1 MVLHAAAAPAGN
13 GGAGAGNQ
21 RCQMGFV
28 ESPGGRQGNAFR
40 RTHGERVNWQ
50 KTTDEVKDLG
60 LIPMVIEQSGRGER
74 AYDIYS
80 RLLKERVVFLVGPVT
95 EVTANLIVAQLLFLE
110 SENPDKDIFFYIN
123 SPGGSVSAGLAVYDT
138 MQFIKPDV
146 STLCVG
152 QAASMG
158 ALLLAAGDA
167 GKRFALPNS
176 RVMIHQPMGG
186 FQGQATD
193 IEIHAKEI
201 LYLRQRLNEILAKH
215 TGKTDEVI
223 ARDTERDFFMSAEDG
238 VKYGIVDK
246 VLTSRENT

>member
-1 MVLHAAAAPAGN
+1 M
-13 GGAGAGNQ
+13 
-21 RCQMGFV
+21 
-28 ESPGGRQGNAFR
+28 
-40 RTHGERVNWQ
+40 NWQ
-50 KTTDEVKDLG
+50 KSQADVKDLG

-95 EVTANLIVAQLLFLE
+95 EITANLIVAQLLFLE

-123 SPGGSVSAGLAVYDT
+123 SPGGSVSAGLAIYDT
-138 MQFIKPDV
+138 MQFVKPDV

-158 ALLLAAGDA
+158 ALLLAAGDKD
-167 GKRFALPNS
+167 KRFCLPNS

-186 FQGQATD
+186 FQGQASD
-193 IEIHAKEI
+193 VEIHAKEI
-201 LYLRQRLNEILAKH
+201 LYLRGRLNEILAKH
-215 TGKTDEVI
+215 TGKPLDVI
-223 ARDTERDFFMSAEDG
+223 AHDTDRDFFMGAQDA

-246 VLTSRENT
+246 VLVSRENT